1 IEQSHINQVKD
12 QVDYITQLQSLL
24 QFSLEGERE
33 KYSMM
38 GYRYS
43 AINKLHFQFF
53 ASGSLKG
60 LLRAPLAYTSPA
72 LLYSTSSIIGEN
84 PIL

>member
-1 IEQSHINQVKD
+1 
-12 QVDYITQLQSLL
+12 
-24 QFSLEGERE
+24 
-33 KYSMM
+33 MM

-43 AINKLHFQFF
+43 AINKLHFEFF

-60 LLRAPLAYTSPA
+60 LLRAPIAYTSPA